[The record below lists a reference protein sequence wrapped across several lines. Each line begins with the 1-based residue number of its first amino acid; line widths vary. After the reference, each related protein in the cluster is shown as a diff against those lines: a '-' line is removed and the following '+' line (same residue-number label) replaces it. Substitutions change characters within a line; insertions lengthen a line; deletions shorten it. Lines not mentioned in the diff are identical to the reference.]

1 MSGLGRDFE
10 ELTAAQLPAKLR
22 RWALERSE
30 RIVADLAALVA
41 LDAPSGDVALLNAN
55 AAILERRAQEIGGR
69 VRRWETE
76 AGTHLEARFGP
87 EAGRP
92 VLLLAHYDTVWPH
105 GTAEVRPFSR
115 EDGIIRGPGVF
126 DMRGGLVAALSAV
139 AALTALDL
147 LDRPVVVL
155 LTADEEI
162 GSTTSEELI
171 VTLGR
176 QAAAVLVPEPPL
188 PDGGLKTQRKGV
200 LTYGLSVRGLASHA
214 GLDPERGISAVH
226 ELLDL
231 AQAAR
236 TLADPSCGTTVN
248 IGLFGGGSRANV
260 VAADAS
266 AEIDVRV
273 ATQSEYERVE
283 TWFRGVGAAA
293 PGATATV
300 ELRNARPPM
309 ERTPAIAT
317 AAARA
322 KELAA
327 LLDLELTEGAAGGAS
342 DANFLAK
349 YEVPIIDGL
358 GPRGGGAHA
367 LDEHI
372 IVDSLLERVALLAL
386 LVASL

>member
-92 VLLLAHYDTVWPH
+92 VLLLAHYDTVWPR

>member
-1 MSGLGRDFE
+1 MNASGRDYADV
-10 ELTAAQLPAKLR
+10 TGAQLSERLR
-22 RWALERSE
+22 RWTFERSE
-30 RIVADLAALVA
+30 QIVSDLAALVA
-41 LDAPSGDVALLNAN
+41 LDAPSGDVVLLNAN

-76 AGTHLEARFGP
+76 AGTHLEVRFGP
-87 EAGRP
+87 DAGSP
-92 VLLLAHYDTVWPH
+92 VLLLAHYDTVWPR
-105 GTAEVRPFSR
+105 GTAAVRPFSR

-126 DMRGGLVAALSAV
+126 DMRGGLVAALNAV
-139 AALTALDL
+139 AALSALDSL
-147 LDRPVVVL
+147 VRPVVVL
-155 LTADEEI
+155 LTADEET

-200 LTYGLSVRGLASHA
+200 LTYGLSVSGLASHA

-236 TLADPSCGTTVN
+236 AVADPSRGTTVN
-248 IGLFGGGSRANV
+248 IGLLGGGSRSNV

-273 ATQSEYERVE
+273 ASQAEYERAE
-283 TWFRGVGAAA
+283 TWFRRVGASV
-293 PGATATV
+293 PGAAVTV

-322 KELAA
+322 KELAS
-327 LLDLELTEGAAGGAS
+327 LLDLELTEGPAGGAS
-342 DANFLAK
+342 DANFLAQ
-349 YEVPIIDGL
+349 YEVSIIDGL

-372 IVDSLLERVALLAL
+372 VVDSLLERVALLAL
-386 LVASL
+386 LVARL